1 MLNRLVI
8 KNYALIDNLEINFDR
23 DLNVITGETGAGK
36 SIVLG
41 ALGLILGQRADS
53 KYFFNQQKKCI
64 VEGFF
69 DIKSYDLKD
78 FFLSHDLDFEQETVL
93 RREIALDGKSR
104 AFINDTPVTLNIIKA
119 LGEQLIDIH
128 SQHATL
134 EINNAD
140 FQLLVVDVMAQHS
153 DLLSQYRTQFKTFKE
168 LSHRLKTKTEE
179 AEKAKTDQDY
189 YQFLFDE
196 LEQANLQPNEQNEL
210 ETELNSLTHAEEIK
224 RNLIA
229 ASYLM
234 DLADDSA
241 ILKLKEA
248 ATQIQSLEKYN
259 PSITSFSERLKSAI
273 IEIKDVSAELENLE
287 QNTTFNQTKADE
299 INERLTLLYTLQK
312 KHRVQSNQ
320 ELIDLQ
326 NSFSE
331 KLNQISSADDE
342 IIKLEKEIIV
352 LKSAILKLAKQLSAN
367 RTKVLPTIEQYIVK
381 TLAEVGM
388 PNAQIKIEQHILTD
402 NQLDKTGLDRVQ
414 FLFNA
419 NKGHQLNDLNKVASG
434 GELSRLMLSI
444 KSLIAKKTA
453 LPTIIFDEI
462 DTGVSGEVANR
473 VGNIMTELAKD
484 MQVITITHLPQMAS
498 KGKAHYFVYKQVKDN
513 FTYTQ
518 IRRLS
523 SEERILEIAKML
535 SGENPKD
542 AAIENAK
549 ELLKN

>member
-1 MLNRLVI
+1 MVTDNIADMLTRIRNANML
-8 KNYALIDNLEINFDR
+8 KHE
-23 DLNVITGETGAGK
+23 
-36 SIVLG
+36 
-41 ALGLILGQRADS
+41 
-53 KYFFNQQKKCI
+53 I
-64 VEGFF
+64 VE
-69 DIKSYDLKD
+69 I
-78 FFLSHDLDFEQETVL
+78 
-93 RREIALDGKSR
+93 
-104 AFINDTPVTLNIIKA
+104 P
-119 LGEQLIDIH
+119 
-128 SQHATL
+128 
-134 EINNAD
+134 
-140 FQLLVVDVMAQHS
+140 
-153 DLLSQYRTQFKTFKE
+153 
-168 LSHRLKTKTEE
+168 KTKMSTAI
-179 AEKAKTDQDY
+179 AE
-189 YQFLFDE
+189 
-196 LEQANLQPNEQNEL
+196 
-210 ETELNSLTHAEEIK
+210 
-224 RNLIA
+224 
-229 ASYLM
+229 
-234 DLADDSA
+234 
-241 ILKLKEA
+241 ILKREGY
-248 ATQIQSLEKYN
+248 IQNFETY
-259 PSITSFSERLKSAI
+259 SE
-273 IEIKDVSAELENLE
+273 N
-287 QNTTFNQTKADE
+287 
-299 INERLTLLYTLQK
+299 
-312 KHRVQSNQ
+312 
-320 ELIDLQ
+320 
-326 NSFSE
+326 
-331 KLNQISSADDE
+331 LNQISSADDE

-414 FLFNA
+414 FLFSA
-419 NKGHQLNDLNKVASG
+419 NKGHQLNELNKVASG

>member
-168 LSHRLKTKTEE
+168 LTHRLKTKTEE

-367 RTKVLPTIEQYIVK
+367 RTNVLPTIEQYIVK

-419 NKGHQLNDLNKVASG
+419 NKGHQLNELNKVASG